1 MDTEDEKRRLLHNHP
16 PDKQTREGVKRL
28 SVNSIKEVT
37 LLCLVIYLM
46 VQPGGILSY
55 IINEWTQF
63 TVKKEYFINTTI
75 STSTDSCKTSN
86 HSSGVYRNLTKVQE
100 VSAKWLMLNS
110 LAETIPGFFTCLV
123 LSPLTD
129 TYGRRFL
136 IILTL
141 FGVFSKYAAA
151 CVIIYTD
158 QHFWYMVAA
167 NGLEGITGTS
177 LALFSVSFSYIAD
190 LVKDKKQRVFCIV
203 IVEFMLMAS
212 VMVSG
217 LLSGILINKF
227 GFMIPAVI
235 CTAILLVSVMV
246 AILFLPESLKS
257 EKRIK
262 PMSVTD
268 SLMRPFLFYTSKAFK
283 GKRLLYALFLLA
295 FGFAE
300 LVGQNRSSLETL
312 YLLGMPFCFSP
323 TFVGYFG
330 CARHFGEAVIGLG
343 SVKFMQVYISNE
355 AIAILGTVSSMVSY
369 IVEALARSELMIFM
383 GK

>member
-1 MDTEDEKRRLLHNHP
+1 MNTEDEKKRLLHNHP
-16 PDKQTREGVKRL
+16 KDEQTREGVKRL
-28 SVNSIKEVT
+28 SVNSTKGIT

-63 TVKKEYFINTTI
+63 TVKKEYFINSTI

-86 HSSGVYRNLTKVQE
+86 HSSGAYRNLTKVQE

-141 FGVFSKYAAA
+141 FGVFIKYAAA
-151 CVIIYTD
+151 CVIIYTE

-203 IVEFMLMAS
+203 IVEFMLMVS

-217 LLSGILINKF
+217 LLSGILIDKF

-235 CTAILLVSVMV
+235 CTTILLVSVMV

-262 PMSVTD
+262 PMSVAD

-330 CARHFGEAVIGLG
+330 CARHFGEAAIGLG